1 FTMIGTQ
8 WSGPVGPD
16 CANLASSASAVA
28 SAPALTVTMAFS
40 AGPFLSYASMRSR
53 YIWTSTRHV
62 SVRALSAAWISAMV
76 ASSVRKSWKAS
87 ASAGAA
93 GRSPRARTSNG
104 AIDRSA
110 ISLIATPP
118 VLGRVTRKHSGDY
131 QGAVRAPQGPGRL
144 VTTGDRNSA
153 RLVPGGPSTPPRGFK
168 NSPDDDRPVGKY
180 RDLLE
185 VLLWHFRCKGGGSR
199 LL

>member
-1 FTMIGTQ
+1 MIGTQ

-53 YIWTSTRHV
+53 YIWASTRHV

-76 ASSVRKSWKAS
+76 ASSDRKSWKAS
-87 ASAGAA
+87 APAGAA

-118 VLGRVTRKHSGDY
+118 VLGRVTRRHSGDY
-131 QGAVRAPQGPGRL
+131 QGRCGLLKAPAGSSLLVIGIQLDPCRVGLPRLPEGSRTPQMTTGRL
-144 VTTGDRNSA
+144 ANIEISLKFGSGTFDA
-153 RLVPGGPSTPPRGFK
+153 REGSRGF
-168 NSPDDDRPVGKY
+168 
-180 RDLLE
+180 E
-185 VLLWHFRCKGGGSR
+185 
-199 LL
+199 